1 MSVADNLARIREN
14 IGAYPVK
21 LIAVSKGATPD
32 MVMEAFRSGVTEF
45 GENRVVDFLKKKN
58 EMPEMV
64 QDKIHWH
71 FIGHL
76 QTNKVNKVVGEV
88 TLIHS
93 IDSLRLAKEVSLQ
106 AEKKGLV
113 QSVLLQ
119 VKVLEDPAK
128 SGFTPDEL
136 RSQFA
141 ELQKLPAIK
150 ICGLMTI
157 SPNSDDAT
165 IWHNCFDGLKLL
177 RDELQMQFGIE
188 LKELSMGMTQDY
200 EEALACGS
208 TMVRIGR
215 AIFGGK
221 DLETSVD

>member
-1 MSVADNLARIREN
+1 MADNLARIREN
-14 IGAYPVK
+14 IGVYPVK

-93 IDSLRLAKEVSLQ
+93 IDSLRLAQEVSLQ

-119 VKVLEDPAK
+119 VKMLEDPAK
-128 SGFTPDEL
+128 SGFTPNEL

-141 ELQKLPAIK
+141 ELQKLSSIK
-150 ICGLMTI
+150 VCGLMTI
-157 SPNSDDAT
+157 SPNTTDAT
-165 IWHNCFDGLKLL
+165 IWHNCFEGLKLL
-177 RDELQMQFGIE
+177 RDELQMQFDIE

-215 AIFGGK
+215 AIFGK
-221 DLETSVD
+221 DDQKVSVD